1 MKERFNRKI
10 VAGMIA
16 GSIVLSG
23 CATTE
28 QPTPSFPQRFETPS
42 PTIIFSPSPTIEIT
56 PIPTQEPLPTE
67 SQKPE
72 TLLPSPTLSELA
84 NEAHVTIA
92 SQMVYYKLNDPI
104 YTETAK
110 EVANELM
117 INGETNIS
125 DVFANFDWN
134 KILNNWSGVNKE
146 LTNGVNPYENDLNWN
161 PGADELINFAKENNM
176 TVMAGSLLWGGDI
189 PKSVLNGRYT
199 PTQLSKI
206 LEYIVKSEV
215 LKYKGKINEW
225 FVASE
230 VAQALL
236 FGDSTWRFW
245 FDKLGMNAVYN
256 SYIWAHEADPKA
268 KLMIYESPM
277 LDANNGPFEHVKT
290 KTLSILQDLKDRK
303 IPVND
308 VGFENNFWVYA
319 PPNYSDMVATINQ
332 VKAMGYGIAPS
343 QTIVDKSTN
352 YPFYPG
358 REKTVTS
365 VGNLDAAQT
374 KIYKDVFNAYLKTG
388 SPFGIFGFTDAV
400 SEFGPEPGNYNVP
413 DAKAMILD
421 SNYKPK
427 HAYNALIADL
437 QAYITSKK

>member
-1 MKERFNRKI
+1 M
-10 VAGMIA
+10 
-16 GSIVLSG
+16 
-23 CATTE
+23 
-28 QPTPSFPQRFETPS
+28 
-42 PTIIFSPSPTIEIT
+42 
-56 PIPTQEPLPTE
+56 
-67 SQKPE
+67 
-72 TLLPSPTLSELA
+72 LA
-84 NEAHVTIA
+84 DKAHVTIA
-92 SQMVYYKLNDPI
+92 SQIVSYKLDDPQ
-104 YTETAK
+104 YTELAR

-117 INGETNIS
+117 INGEVNTS
-125 DVFANFDWN
+125 DVFKAFDWN
-134 KILNNWSGVNKE
+134 QILDNWSTVKSRLNNS
-146 LTNGVNPYENDLNWN
+146 VNPYENQLNWN
-161 PGADELINFAKENNM
+161 PGADNLINFAKANNM

-189 PKSVLNGRYT
+189 PQSVLNGRYT
-199 PTQLSKI
+199 PTQLSHI

-215 LKYKGKINEW
+215 LKYKGNINEW

-236 FGDSTWRFW
+236 FGDRTWRFW

-268 KLMIYESPM
+268 RLMIYESPM
-277 LDANNGPFEHVKT
+277 LDANNNAYEQVKT

-303 IPVND
+303 IPIND

-343 QTIVDKSTN
+343 QTIVDESTN

-400 SEFGPEPGNYNVP
+400 SEFGPGPGNYNVP

-421 SNYKPK
+421 SNYEPK
-427 HAYNALIADL
+427 HAYGALVEDLVEYIA
-437 QAYITSKK
+437 SKKN